1 MLRKKWFVQL
11 IVLSFVF
18 SFYTIGT
25 VHANGDS
32 VLLETKKAASNG
44 HVINS
49 EFGVNSQKGKIKKA
63 YGTPDSEDE
72 SILDYY
78 PSRQVAF
85 QLNKN
90 KVEMVY
96 SASKEY
102 QGLTSEDVEKQLG
115 KPHCAE
121 GGFGKAYWS
130 YHLGKYLLTFQ
141 FVNEEVK
148 TLQQVLVEKNRTCN
162 ELN

>member
-49 EFGVNSQKGKIKKA
+49 NLVLIVKK
-63 YGTPDSEDE
+63 
-72 SILDYY
+72 
-78 PSRQVAF
+78 
-85 QLNKN
+85 
-90 KVEMVY
+90 
-96 SASKEY
+96 
-102 QGLTSEDVEKQLG
+102 EK
-115 KPHCAE
+115 
-121 GGFGKAYWS
+121 
-130 YHLGKYLLTFQ
+130 
-141 FVNEEVK
+141 
-148 TLQQVLVEKNRTCN
+148 
-162 ELN
+162 